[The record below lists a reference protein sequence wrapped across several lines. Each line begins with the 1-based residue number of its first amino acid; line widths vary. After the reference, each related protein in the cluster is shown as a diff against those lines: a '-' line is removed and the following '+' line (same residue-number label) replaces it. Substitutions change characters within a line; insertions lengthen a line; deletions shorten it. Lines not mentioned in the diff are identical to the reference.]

1 MTCGNPGDREV
12 APQRG
17 CPTCIVGV
25 ATVGL
30 GDPFR
35 VDFVGILPA
44 GRADLRLLKGDAF
57 SVYLPVGIS
66 KKKGGSPHAGLLDG
80 KKKRATP
87 HAGLPDGKKE
97 VGQRR

>member
-1 MTCGNPGDREV
+1 
-12 APQRG
+12 
-17 CPTCIVGV
+17 VGV
-25 ATVGL
+25 ATVVL

-66 KKKGGSPHAGLLDG
+66 KKKGGSPHAGLPGG
-80 KKKRATP
+80 KKKGGSP
-87 HAGLPDGKKE
+87 HAGLPGGKKKE
-97 VGQRR
+97 PAPC